1 MYKICTTNIKK
12 YEKQVKE
19 GLTAKRN
26 PVIFKAL
33 EMGAVDTLIVSA
45 NYHTNPRF
53 RNIMKMLQMA
63 KNTSAVIEFAV
74 SPRIIKRL
82 DIDDS
87 VLALLRYK
95 IR

>member
-1 MYKICTTNIKK
+1 MEIIQK
-12 YEKQVKE
+12 YETQVKE
-19 GLTAKRN
+19 GLTAKKN
-26 PVIFKAL
+26 PVILKAL
-33 EMGAVDTLIVSA
+33 ELGAVDTLIVSA

-53 RNIMKMLQMA
+53 RNIMKMLEMA

-74 SPRIIKRL
+74 SPRVIKRL
-82 DIDDS
+82 EIDDS